1 MKIKCPHCNNKI
13 DLSKNFLDDV
23 NKKIVNSYK
32 KEQEVF
38 LKRRSKNMKISL

>member
-38 LKRRSKNMKISL
+38 